1 MAKVPMTIGHKEFMV
16 DVKDVKVTE
25 LRFYA
30 LNPRVYSVLNSDEEA
45 EPDQATIFNHMKS
58 LEHTKELK
66 ASIQMQ
72 GLLTPLIVYKD
83 SIVVEGNSR
92 LAAYRLLWQ
101 SEPER
106 WEKVRCY
113 MLPPEVTD
121 DDIFTL
127 LAIRHING
135 QKDWEPIEQG
145 GFLYRRLKE
154 TRRPVEAIAAGNGIT
169 PGVAKKLVTVYEMMV
184 NNEDLSAS
192 RWSYYDELNKI
203 EKKIRDKE
211 HARPNLHIRE
221 YLLTQIK
228 VGGLP
233 DAQSIRKIGK
243 ILASASPN
251 ADNAIDGYC
260 TGELSI
266 DEAYTKIE
274 DQNVLD
280 SIKKQT
286 KLFREVVLRDDY
298 KDFITNDE
306 DLKFITKRIYNIL
319 KAALEEQ

>member
-16 DVKDVKVTE
+16 DVKDVNVSE

-30 LNPRVYSVLNSDEEA
+30 LNPRVYSVLNVDEDV

-83 SIVVEGNSR
+83 NIVVEGNSR

-101 SEPER
+101 SDPEQ

-121 DDIFTL
+121 DDVFTL

-145 GFLYRRLKE
+145 GFLYRRLQQ
-154 TRRPVEAIAAGNGIT
+154 TRRPVNAIAGEIGVT
-169 PGVAKKLVTVYEMMV
+169 PGIAKKLVTVYEMMV
-184 NNEDLSAS
+184 QNEDLSDS

-203 EKKIRDKE
+203 DKKITDKE
-211 HARPNLHIRE
+211 QSRPNLHIRE
-221 YLLTQIK
+221 LLLTQIK
-228 VGGLP
+228 VGAIP

-251 ADNAIDGYC
+251 ADSAIDGYC
-260 TGELSI
+260 SGELSI
-266 DEAYTKIE
+266 DEAFTKIE

-280 SIKKQT
+280 SITKQT

-298 KDFITNDE
+298 KDIVANDE
-306 DLKFITKRIYNIL
+306 ELRFITKRIFTLL
-319 KAALEEQ
+319 KAALEE